1 MEAGGHFLSRR
12 RQQAL
17 TWMHELVGTGL
28 DAAFRSHPGVAGAIA
43 PLEAAVAE
51 GRTTPVAAA
60 RELLTL
66 FGR

>member
-1 MEAGGHFLSRR
+1 MEAGGHFALRR

-17 TWMHELVGTGL
+17 AWMHELVATGL
-28 DAAFRSHPGVAGAIA
+28 DAAFRSHPGVAGALP
-43 PLEAAVAE
+43 PLEAAVAD

-66 FGR
+66 FGS